1 MKQAAL
7 YGRVST
13 SEQKEE
19 GTSLDTQRDLGLVK
33 ASELG
38 WSVSE
43 EHIILEDWTG
53 TDLLRP
59 GLLRLLDLARSGRI
73 KGIIIYTLDR
83 LYRPENEGD
92 EWRVFEI
99 LQQFEDAGV
108 EVAWVDPCIP
118 IKGPLSAIFTFLD
131 AWRAGRERRA
141 MVERTTRGRLEKARR
156 GKVISRAA
164 ASYGYTYDPESSTL
178 IINEEEA
185 KVIRLIFH
193 SYVQERLS
201 LVKLADRLNRLGI
214 VRPGSS
220 RWRESGLGRLLRSET
235 YAGTLWQNRW
245 RHEEVSVQPGQKPK
259 TRNSLRAKSEQIP
272 VSVPGIIPRDVWDSA
287 QKRLEENLKLAQ
299 RNTKREYLLSGLL
312 MHSCGA
318 RMRGRT
324 GSGRK
329 YYHCKMTEASKAPIN
344 ERGEPQVCQS
354 KWTRGTDI
362 EEAAWQKISGLLLEP
377 KLLVEEIEKLSE
389 PESGTREVIYEELTH
404 LKVRLEN
411 IPKEQK
417 RLVEGYRKGYYLDFM
432 MREETERVDKEK
444 LDAERRLIELQ
455 RQLES
460 LERASGY
467 KGEVEAL
474 AKRLSQGLDVMSFE
488 ERRELMRLLIDEI
501 VYDDE
506 GTMTIRTILPLGRL
520 QPASRRLRGGPNL
533 PLVARRL
540 GGPSLLRQKTLHRRA
555 GPRVV
560 VARVSP
566 LAELHD
572 VAVEIALVQG
582 LPRAKLSA
590 YHVPGQPEKL
600 YSVPGLQVRSLIE
613 FFNLLG

>member
-99 LQQFEDAGV
+99 LQQFEDTGV
-108 EVAWVDPCIP
+108 EVAWVYPSIP
-118 IKGPLSAIFTFLD
+118 TKGPLSAIFTFLD

-164 ASYGYTYDPESSTL
+164 ASYGYTYEPESSTL

-214 VRPGSS
+214 VRPGSR

-245 RHEEVSVQPGQKPK
+245 RQEKVSRKPGQKPNIK
-259 TRNSLRAKSEQIP
+259 KSLRAKSEQIP
-272 VSVPGIIPRDVWDSA
+272 VSVPAIIPRDVWDSA
-287 QKRLEENLKLAQ
+287 QRRLEENLKLAQ

-324 GSGRK
+324 NHGRR
-329 YYHCKMTEASKAPIN
+329 YYHCKMTAASKAPIN
-344 ERGEPQVCQS
+344 ERGEPMVCQS
-354 KWTRGTDI
+354 KWVTGTDI
-362 EEAAWQKISGLLLEP
+362 EAAVWEKISGLLLNP
-377 KLLVEEIEKLSE
+377 VLLVKEIEKLSE
-389 PESGTREVIYEELTH
+389 PDSGTREAMSEELSH

-411 IPKEQK
+411 LPKEQK
-417 RLVEGYRKGYYLDFM
+417 KLVEGYRKGYYPDFM
-432 MREETERVDKEK
+432 MREETERVEKEK
-444 LDAERRLIELQ
+444 LDTEQRLSELQ
-455 RQLES
+455 QQLER

-467 KGEVEAL
+467 KEEVEAL
-474 AKRLSQGLDVMSFE
+474 AERLNQGLDIMGFE
-488 ERRELMRLLIDEI
+488 DRRELLRLLIDEI
-501 VYDDE
+501 VYDD
-506 GTMTIRTILPLGRL
+506 GGGMTIKTILPLGRL
-520 QPASRRLRGGPNL
+520 HPASREGTGERSICLVLVR
-533 PLVARRL
+533 PL
-540 GGPSLLRQKTLHRRA
+540 SLA
-555 GPRVV
+555 
-560 VARVSP
+560 
-566 LAELHD
+566 
-572 VAVEIALVQG
+572 
-582 LPRAKLSA
+582 
-590 YHVPGQPEKL
+590 
-600 YSVPGLQVRSLIE
+600 
-613 FFNLLG
+613 

>member
-108 EVAWVDPCIP
+108 EVAWVDPSIP
-118 IKGPLSAIFTFLD
+118 TKGPLSAIFTFLD

-164 ASYGYTYDPESSTL
+164 ASYGYTYEPESSTL

-245 RHEEVSVQPGQKPK
+245 RQEKVSRKPGQKPNIK
-259 TRNSLRAKSEQIP
+259 KSLRAKSEQIP
-272 VSVPGIIPRDVWDSA
+272 VSVPAIIPRDVWDSA
-287 QKRLEENLKLAQ
+287 QRRLEENLKLAQ

-324 GSGRK
+324 NHGRR
-329 YYHCKMTEASKAPIN
+329 YYHCKMTAASKAPIN
-344 ERGEPQVCQS
+344 ERGEPMVCQS
-354 KWTRGTDI
+354 KWVTGTDI
-362 EEAAWQKISGLLLEP
+362 EAAVWEKISGLLLNP
-377 KLLVEEIEKLSE
+377 VLLVKEIEKLSE
-389 PESGTREVIYEELTH
+389 PDSGTREAMSEELSH

-411 IPKEQK
+411 LPKEQK
-417 RLVEGYRKGYYLDFM
+417 KLVEGYRKGYYPDFM
-432 MREETERVDKEK
+432 MREETERVEKEK
-444 LDAERRLIELQ
+444 LDTEQRLSELQ
-455 RQLES
+455 QQLER

-467 KGEVEAL
+467 KEEVEAL
-474 AKRLSQGLDVMSFE
+474 AERLNQGLDIMGFE
-488 ERRELMRLLIDEI
+488 DRRELLRLLIDEI
-501 VYDDE
+501 VYDD
-506 GTMTIRTILPLGRL
+506 GGGMTIKTILPLGRL
-520 QPASRRLRGGPNL
+520 HPASREGKGERSKVGYPIL
-533 PLVARRL
+533 AF
-540 GGPSLLRQKTLHRRA
+540 KHE
-555 GPRVV
+555 RV
-560 VARVSP
+560 
-566 LAELHD
+566 
-572 VAVEIALVQG
+572 
-582 LPRAKLSA
+582 
-590 YHVPGQPEKL
+590 
-600 YSVPGLQVRSLIE
+600 
-613 FFNLLG
+613 

>member
-99 LQQFEDAGV
+99 LQQFEDTGV
-108 EVAWVDPCIP
+108 EVAWVDPSIP
-118 IKGPLSAIFTFLD
+118 NKGPLSAIFTFLD

-164 ASYGYTYDPESSTL
+164 ASYGYTYEPESSTL

-245 RHEEVSVQPGQKPK
+245 RQEKVSRKPGQKPNIK
-259 TRNSLRAKSEQIP
+259 KSLRAKSEQIP
-272 VSVPGIIPRDVWDSA
+272 VSVPAIIPRDVWDSA
-287 QKRLEENLKLAQ
+287 QRRLEENLKLAQ

-324 GSGRK
+324 NHGRR
-329 YYHCKMTEASKAPIN
+329 YYHCKMTAASKAPIN
-344 ERGEPQVCQS
+344 ERGEPMVCQS
-354 KWTRGTDI
+354 KWVTGTDI
-362 EEAAWQKISGLLLEP
+362 EAAVWEKISGLLLNP
-377 KLLVEEIEKLSE
+377 VLLVKEIEKLSE
-389 PESGTREVIYEELTH
+389 PDSGTREAMSEELSH

-411 IPKEQK
+411 LPKEQK
-417 RLVEGYRKGYYLDFM
+417 KLVEGYRKGYYPDFM
-432 MREETERVDKEK
+432 MREETERVEKEK
-444 LDAERRLIELQ
+444 LDTEQRLSELQ
-455 RQLES
+455 QQLER

-467 KGEVEAL
+467 KGEVVAL
-474 AKRLSQGLDVMSFE
+474 ANRLNQGLDIMGFE
-488 ERRELMRLLIDEI
+488 DRRELLRLLIDEI
-501 VYDDE
+501 VYDD
-506 GTMTIRTILPLGRL
+506 GGGMTIKTILPLGRL
-520 QPASRRLRGGPNL
+520 HPASRRLGWGRAFRLMELVRPPLDL
-533 PLVARRL
+533 PLEGSL
-540 GGPSLLRQKTLHRRA
+540 G
-555 GPRVV
+555 
-560 VARVSP
+560 
-566 LAELHD
+566 
-572 VAVEIALVQG
+572 
-582 LPRAKLSA
+582 
-590 YHVPGQPEKL
+590 
-600 YSVPGLQVRSLIE
+600 
-613 FFNLLG
+613 

>member
-1 MKQAAL
+1 MTPAAL

-108 EVAWVDPCIP
+108 EVAWVDPSIP
-118 IKGPLSAIFTFLD
+118 AKGPLSAIFTFLD

-156 GKVISRAA
+156 GKVVSRAA
-164 ASYGYTYDPESSTL
+164 ASYGYTYEPESSTL
-178 IINEEEA
+178 IMNEEEA

-245 RHEEVSVQPGQKPK
+245 RQEKVSRKPGQKPK
-259 TRNSLRAKSEQIP
+259 IKKSLRAKSEQIP
-272 VSVPGIIPRDVWDSA
+272 VSVPAIIPRDVWDSA
-287 QKRLEENLKLAQ
+287 QRRLEENLKLAQ

-324 GSGRK
+324 NHGRR
-329 YYHCKMTEASKAPIN
+329 YYHCKMTAASKAPIN
-344 ERGEPQVCQS
+344 ERGEPMVCQS
-354 KWTRGTDI
+354 KWVTGTDI
-362 EEAAWQKISGLLLEP
+362 EAAVWEKISGLLLNP
-377 KLLVEEIEKLSE
+377 VLLVKEIEKLSE
-389 PESGTREVIYEELTH
+389 PDSGTREAMSEELSH

-411 IPKEQK
+411 LPKEQK
-417 RLVEGYRKGYYLDFM
+417 KLVEGYRKGYYPDFM
-432 MREETERVDKEK
+432 MREETERVEKEK
-444 LDAERRLIELQ
+444 LDTEQRLSELQ
-455 RQLES
+455 QQLER

-467 KGEVEAL
+467 KEEVEAL
-474 AKRLSQGLDVMSFE
+474 AERLNQGLDIMGFE
-488 ERRELMRLLIDEI
+488 DRRELLRLLIDEI
-501 VYDDE
+501 VYDD
-506 GTMTIRTILPLGRL
+506 GGGMTIKTILPLGRL
-520 QPASRRLRGGPNL
+520 HPASRG
-533 PLVARRL
+533 
-540 GGPSLLRQKTLHRRA
+540 S
-555 GPRVV
+555 
-560 VARVSP
+560 
-566 LAELHD
+566 
-572 VAVEIALVQG
+572 
-582 LPRAKLSA
+582 
-590 YHVPGQPEKL
+590 
-600 YSVPGLQVRSLIE
+600 
-613 FFNLLG
+613 

>member
-108 EVAWVDPCIP
+108 EVAWVDPSIP
-118 IKGPLSAIFTFLD
+118 TKGPLSAIFTFLD

-164 ASYGYTYDPESSTL
+164 ASYGYTYEPESSTL

-245 RHEEVSVQPGQKPK
+245 RQEKVSRKPGQKPNIK
-259 TRNSLRAKSEQIP
+259 KSLRAKSEQIP
-272 VSVPGIIPRDVWDSA
+272 VSVPAIIPRDVWDSA
-287 QKRLEENLKLAQ
+287 QRRLEENLKLAQ

-324 GSGRK
+324 NHGRR
-329 YYHCKMTEASKAPIN
+329 YYHCKMTAASKAPIN
-344 ERGEPQVCQS
+344 ERGEPMVCQS
-354 KWTRGTDI
+354 KWVTGTDI
-362 EEAAWQKISGLLLEP
+362 EAAVWEKISGLLLNP
-377 KLLVEEIEKLSE
+377 VLLVKEIEKLSE
-389 PESGTREVIYEELTH
+389 PDSGTREAMSEELSH

-411 IPKEQK
+411 LPKEQK
-417 RLVEGYRKGYYLDFM
+417 KLVEGYRKGYYPDFM
-432 MREETERVDKEK
+432 MREETERVEKEK
-444 LDAERRLIELQ
+444 LDTEQRLSELQ
-455 RQLES
+455 QQLER

-467 KGEVEAL
+467 KEEVEAL
-474 AKRLSQGLDVMSFE
+474 AERLNQGLDIMGFE
-488 ERRELMRLLIDEI
+488 DRRELLRLLIDEI
-501 VYDDE
+501 VYDD
-506 GTMTIRTILPLGRL
+506 GGSMIIKTILPLGRL
-520 QPASRRLRGGPNL
+520 HPASREGKGERSKVGYPIL
-533 PLVARRL
+533 AF
-540 GGPSLLRQKTLHRRA
+540 KHE
-555 GPRVV
+555 RV
-560 VARVSP
+560 
-566 LAELHD
+566 
-572 VAVEIALVQG
+572 
-582 LPRAKLSA
+582 
-590 YHVPGQPEKL
+590 
-600 YSVPGLQVRSLIE
+600 
-613 FFNLLG
+613 